1 MAESGTT
8 SGPELL
14 VALHRDHPEPLH
26 RQLADQLRD
35 AIRTGRLSANAPM
48 PSTRVLATD
57 LGLSRRLVVDVYDQL
72 IAEGFLLSRRGSGT
86 RVARIGAAAEPQPV
100 DPDPAAR
107 YDIDFGP
114 GTPDLSSF
122 PRGAWIRALRHA
134 LAVTPSGSLGYDVR
148 GLAVTREALASYL
161 RRTRAVVT
169 DPDRIVLCSGVTQG
183 LGLTARALRQAGQ
196 TPIAI
201 EDPGFWLHRNILQ
214 HTGTKPVLV
223 KVDEDGIDVGALTNT
238 RAKAVLTTP
247 AHQAATGVVLTPDR
261 RATLVEWTQGGNLVV
276 EDDYDAEYR
285 YDRAPVGALQ
295 GIMPNRVVYLGSASK
310 TLAPGLRI
318 GWMVL
323 PPNLVDVITGLKGLA
338 DMGSSVMDQLAFAQL
353 LSSGDYD
360 RHLRQMRRRYLR
372 RRNALLSSLHR
383 YLPGVTVLGT
393 AAGVQLT
400 AHFPPG
406 CDIDALVADA
416 AQNRVRVESLA
427 ASYAEPAAAPP
438 GLTLGYANLTEAQ
451 IVAGIRILA
460 RALDVVRP
468 TSRPRRPRTAAQPR
482 GSLPRATPETLRQP
496 RK

>member
-1 MAESGTT
+1 MTESGTT
-8 SGPELL
+8 LGPELL
-14 VALHRDHPEPLH
+14 VALRRDHPEPLH

-35 AIRTGRLSANAPM
+35 VIRTGKLSAHARM
-48 PSTRVLATD
+48 PSTRVLASD

-86 RVARIGAAAEPQPV
+86 RVARIGAVAQPEPV
-100 DPDPAAR
+100 DPDTAAG

-122 PRGAWIRALRHA
+122 PRGAWIRALRQA
-134 LAVTPSGSLGYDVR
+134 LAVTPSDSLGYDVR
-148 GLAVTREALASYL
+148 GLATTREALLSYL

-169 DPDRIVLCSGVTQG
+169 EADRIVLCSGVTQG
-183 LGLTARALRQAGQ
+183 VGLIARALRQTGQ
-196 TPIAI
+196 TPIGI

-214 HTGTKPVLV
+214 HTGTKPIPVQ
-223 KVDEDGIDVGALTNT
+223 VDEDGIDVGALTNT
-238 RAKAVLTTP
+238 HAKAVLTTP

-261 RATLVEWTQGGNLVV
+261 RAALVEWTRRGNLVV

-285 YDRAPVGALQ
+285 YDRAPVGAVQ

-353 LSSGDYD
+353 LTSGDYD

-372 RRNALLSSLHR
+372 RRNALLSSLRR
-383 YLPGVTVLGT
+383 YLPDVTVLGA

-400 AHFPPG
+400 VHFPPG
-406 CDIDALVADA
+406 YDIDALVANA
-416 AQNRVRVESLA
+416 AKNRVRIEPLA
-427 ASYAEPAAAPP
+427 TSYAEPATAPP
-438 GLTLGYANLTEAQ
+438 GLNMGYANLSESQ
-451 IVAGIRILA
+451 IAAGVRILT
-460 RALDVVRP
+460 RAHDLVRS
-468 TSRPRRPRTAAQPR
+468 TRRPHRPRTAGQPL
-482 GSLPRATPETLRQP
+482 GSSPRATPETSRQP